1 MGARTVKTTSATTTK
16 RKTQASSKAA
26 KSSKVTTETQ
36 KKGGDYESADI
47 TPEERHRM
55 VAEAAYYRA
64 QQHGF
69 NPDRHMEDWLAAEA
83 EVDTLLKNIT
93 HQVDSE
99 VPH

>member
-1 MGARTVKTTSATTTK
+1 MGARTTRSTSATKTK
-16 RKTQASSKAA
+16 RKTLGLSKTAKSLKAA
-26 KSSKVTTETQ
+26 SATKV
-36 KKGGDYESADI
+36 KGGDYEATDI
-47 TPEERHRM
+47 TPDERHRM

-64 QQHGF
+64 EQHGF

-83 EVDTLLKNIT
+83 EVDTLLENIT

>member
-1 MGARTVKTTSATTTK
+1 MGARTVKITSATTTK
-16 RKTQASSKAA
+16 RKTQSKAA
-26 KSSKVTTETQ
+26 KSSKSTAAKH
-36 KKGGDYESADI
+36 KKGGDYETADI

-64 QQHGF
+64 EQHGF

-83 EVDTLLKNIT
+83 EVDTLLENIT